1 MEKLWRYRGGLEGFT
16 SAMAGEISRSC
27 GVSAELARL
36 LWLRGVRSAADGRL
50 FLDAALRS
58 LEPPERWPGMAEAAS
73 LLVREIR
80 KGGRLAIW
88 GDYDVDGITGT
99 ALALEVLHHH
109 GHDALWHIPER
120 QGEGYGMNIAGV
132 EDLHARGATVLL
144 TIDCGISDAAAIARA
159 RELGMTVVVTDHHLP
174 PEQLPPAHV
183 VCDPKVGGGP
193 CQDLAGVGVIFYV
206 MAALNNLLAQ
216 SGGRKMDMRAVL
228 DLVALGTLADLVELQ
243 GQNRILVK
251 NGLRVL
257 ADARR
262 PGIAELKAVSGY
274 PPSTPLVSGQV
285 VFSLAPRI
293 NAAGRMASA
302 RSALE
307 LLRTA
312 DFDEARALAET
323 LNAYNAQRRQEEDAI
338 CQEAMAAAEAHAAD
352 PAFVIAGGGWNQG
365 VIGIVA
371 SRIVERFNKPV
382 LVLCQDGE
390 SLKGSGRS
398 IEGFDL
404 HAGLA
409 QCAGDLLGF
418 GGHRMAAGI
427 RVLPEKLDGFRAH
440 FLSVVREALGTDPV
454 PPVQRLDGDLDFRAA
469 SDFTFLKE
477 LEMLQPFGAGNPEP
491 VFLSPPVLVRRVRHF
506 GAQNSHALLE
516 LTDEQN
522 GITLKAKAWRQADRF
537 GAELEGQ
544 RLRIAYS
551 PCIDM
556 YNGVASVDVKIR
568 DWRQDGGKSPVVCS
582 KEAGK

>member
-1 MEKLWRYRGGLEGFT
+1 MEKLWRYRTGLEGFT
-16 SAMAGEISRSC
+16 PAMADELTRGC
-27 GVSAELARL
+27 GVSPELARL
-36 LWLRGVRSAADGRL
+36 LWLRGVHSVEEGQV
-50 FLDAALRS
+50 FLDSGLRS
-58 LEPPERWPGMAEAAS
+58 LEAPHRWPGMQEAAS
-73 LLVREIR
+73 LLARTLEQ
-80 KGGRLAIW
+80 GSRLAIW

-99 ALALEVLHHH
+99 ALALEVLRFH
-109 GHDALWHIPER
+109 GHDTLWHIPER
-120 QGEGYGMNIAGV
+120 RGEGYGMNIAGV
-132 EDLHARGATVLL
+132 EDLHARGAAVLL
-144 TIDCGISDAAAIARA
+144 TIDCGISDSAAIARA
-159 RELGMTVVVTDHHLP
+159 RELGMSVVVTDHHLP
-174 PEQLPPAHV
+174 LEQLPPAHV
-183 VCDPKVGGGP
+183 ICNPKVGGGP
-193 CQDLAGVGVIFYV
+193 FLHLAGVGVIFYV
-206 MAALNNLLAQ
+206 MAALNSLLAAQ
-216 SGGRKMDMRAVL
+216 GGRKMDMRRVL

-257 ADARR
+257 ADAKR

-274 PPSTPLVSGQV
+274 TPSSALLAGQV

-302 RSALE
+302 GSALE

-312 DFDEARALAET
+312 DFDEARRLAEK
-323 LNAYNAQRRQEEDAI
+323 LNSYNAQRRQEEDAI
-338 CQEAMAAAEAHAAD
+338 CREAMAEAEARTAD
-352 PAFVIAGGGWNQG
+352 PAFVITGGDWNQG

-371 SRIVERFNKPV
+371 SRIVERYNKPV
-382 LVLCQDGE
+382 LVLCRDGE

-427 RVLPEKLDGFRAH
+427 RLLPEKLEAFRSR
-440 FLSVVREALGTDPV
+440 FLGVVRDALGPEPV
-454 PPVQRLDGDLDFRAA
+454 PPVQRIDGDLDFRAA

-477 LEMLQPFGAGNPEP
+477 LEMLQPFGTGNPEP
-491 VFLSPPVLVRRVRHF
+491 VFLSPPVLVQRVRHF
-506 GAQNSHALLE
+506 GAQRSHAMLD
-516 LTDEQN
+516 LTDEKSR
-522 GITLKAKAWRQADRF
+522 ITLKAKAWRQADRF
-537 GAELEGQ
+537 GAELEGR

-568 DWRQDGGKSPVVCS
+568 DWRLDDGKSPMVPSPEV
-582 KEAGK
+582 

>member
-1 MEKLWRYRGGLEGFT
+1 MEKLWRYRSGSEGFT
-16 SAMAGEISRSC
+16 PAMADELSRGC
-27 GVSAELARL
+27 GVSPELARL
-36 LWLRGVRSAADGRL
+36 LWLRGVRSVAEGRV
-50 FLDAALRS
+50 FLDAGLRS
-58 LEPPERWPGMAEAAS
+58 LEAPQRWPGMQEAAS
-73 LLVREIR
+73 LLARVLEQ
-80 KGGRLAIW
+80 GGRLAIW

-99 ALALEVLHHH
+99 ALALEVLRFH

-132 EDLHARGATVLL
+132 EDLHSRGAAALL
-144 TIDCGISDAAAIARA
+144 TIDCGISDAAPIARA

-174 PEQLPPAHV
+174 PEHLPPAHV
-183 VCDPKVGGGP
+183 VCNPRVGGGP
-193 CQDLAGVGVIFYV
+193 CLHLAGVGVIFYV
-206 MAALNNLLAQ
+206 MAALNSLLAAQ
-216 SGGRKMDMRAVL
+216 SGRKMDMRRVL

-251 NGLRVL
+251 NGLRIL
-257 ADARR
+257 ADAGR
-262 PGIAELKAVSGY
+262 PGISELKAVSGFT
-274 PPSTPLVSGQV
+274 PSAALTAGQV

-302 RSALE
+302 RIALD

-312 DFDEARALAET
+312 DFGEARSLAEK
-323 LNAYNAQRRQEEDAI
+323 LNSCNAQRRQEEEAI
-338 CQEAMAAAEAHAAD
+338 CREAMAEAEACSAD
-352 PAFVIAGGGWNQG
+352 PAFVIAGGDWNQG

-382 LVLCQDGE
+382 LVLCRDGE

-409 QCAGDLLGF
+409 QCAGDLQGF

-427 RVLPEKLDGFRAH
+427 RLLPEKLDDFRSH
-440 FLSVVREALGTDPV
+440 FLGVVRDALGPGPV
-454 PPVQRLDGDLDFRAA
+454 PPVQRIDGDLDFRAA

-477 LEMLQPFGAGNPEP
+477 LELLQPFGAGNPEP
-491 VFLSPPVLVRRVRHF
+491 VFLSPPVLVQRVRHF
-506 GAQNSHALLE
+506 GAQRSHALLE
-516 LTDEQN
+516 LTDEKSRV
-522 GITLKAKAWRQADRF
+522 TLKAKAWRQADRF
-537 GAELEGQ
+537 GAELEGR

-556 YNGVASVDVKIR
+556 YNGVAGVDVKIR
-568 DWRQDGGKSPVVCS
+568 DWRPDDGESPMETPQETAS
-582 KEAGK
+582 